1 MFIKLYSKMPKMAFL
16 DNFELKQLKDR
27 SFSFTNSFTATK
39 ESIIIYCINC
49 FMKNIQYADEL
60 KKKKTAYNR
69 NCTKR
74 FLGLLFLA
82 FLSRIFS
89 ET

>member
-16 DNFELKQLKDR
+16 DNFELKQLKDDR

-39 ESIIIYCINC
+39 ESIIIYCINY

-60 KKKKTAYNR
+60 KKKKTTAYNR
-69 NCTKR
+69 NCTK
-74 FLGLLFLA
+74 
-82 FLSRIFS
+82 
-89 ET
+89 